1 MLSFRLAS
9 LAFAISFA
17 AFGASALAQGD
28 AGSAARMTSGELSSS
43 LSGMTM
49 TGNYGNG
56 VKFTETYH
64 PDGSVTYAD
73 DQGNDRGR
81 WFVRGGLFCTF
92 YETSNGACFSVKKS
106 GGNCYEYFTQE
117 EEDGSIH
124 ADAGAWNSVGW
135 DQGKVSSCDLADKT
149 S

>member
-1 MLSFRLAS
+1 MKHIARLAIS
-9 LAFAISFA
+9 TLLFTGSFA
-17 AFGASALAQGD
+17 AAQSARPNGRQMDGI
-28 AGSAARMTSGELSSS
+28 ELSSTFP
-43 LSGMTM
+43 GMTM
-49 TGNYGNG
+49 VGNYGNG

-64 PDGSVTYAD
+64 PDGSIDYSD
-73 DQGNDRGR
+73 DQSRDRGR
-81 WFVRGGLFCTF
+81 WFVRGRLFCTF

-124 ADAGAWNSVGW
+124 VDAGAWNSVGW
-135 DQGKVSSCDLADKT
+135 DQSKQSSCDLADKT

>member
-1 MLSFRLAS
+1 MKLIARLA
-9 LAFAISFA
+9 A
-17 AFGASALAQGD
+17 ALILIPVWASAQDMKRNGREMD
-28 AGSAARMTSGELSSS
+28 GTELSAS

-56 VKFTETYH
+56 IKFTETYH

-73 DQGNDRGR
+73 DQTSDRGH
-81 WFVRGGLFCTF
+81 WFVRGRLFCTF
-92 YETSNGACFSVKKS
+92 YETSNGACFSVKTS
-106 GGNCYEYFTQE
+106 GDNCYEYFTQE

-124 ADAGAWNSVGW
+124 RDAGAWNSVGW
-135 DQGKVSSCDLADKT
+135 DKSKQSSCDLADKT

>member
-1 MLSFRLAS
+1 MKIIARLAAAALVSTAS
-9 LAFAISFA
+9 LAQ
-17 AFGASALAQGD
+17 AQDVKRNGWQMD
-28 AGSAARMTSGELSSS
+28 GVELSAA

-64 PDGSVTYAD
+64 PDGSITYAD
-73 DQGNDRGR
+73 DQGNDHGH
-81 WFVRGGLFCTF
+81 WFVRGRLFCTF

-106 GGNCYEYFTQE
+106 GDNCYEYFTQE

-124 ADAGAWNSVGW
+124 TDAGAWNSVGW
-135 DQGKVSSCDLADKT
+135 DQGKQSSCDLADKV

>member
-1 MLSFRLAS
+1 MKIIARLA
-9 LAFAISFA
+9 A
-17 AFGASALAQGD
+17 AALMSTACLAQAQDVKRNGLQMD
-28 AGSAARMTSGELSSS
+28 GIELSAV

-81 WFVRGGLFCTF
+81 WFVRGRLFCTF

-106 GGNCYEYFTQE
+106 GDNCYEYFTQE

-135 DQGKVSSCDLADKT
+135 DKNKTTSCDLADKT

>member
-1 MLSFRLAS
+1 MKLIARLATA
-9 LAFAISFA
+9 LILIPVW
-17 AFGASALAQGD
+17 ASAQDIKRNGREMD
-28 AGSAARMTSGELSSS
+28 GIELSAS

-73 DQGNDRGR
+73 DQASDRGH
-81 WFVRGGLFCTF
+81 WFVRGRLFCTF

-106 GGNCYEYFTQE
+106 GDNCFEYFTQE
-117 EEDGSIH
+117 QEDGSIH

-135 DQGKVSSCDLADKT
+135 DSSKTSSCELADKT